1 MSDQE
6 FRTERDSL
14 GEMQVP
20 ADAYWGAQ
28 TQRAI
33 QNFPI
38 SGISFG
44 RRFVRAL
51 GVVKKAAAQANDDL
65 DMIPADKAEA
75 IIAAAD
81 EVIAGELDDQFP
93 VDVFQTGSG
102 TSSNMNANEVIANRA
117 TEIYGGEIGTREIHP
132 NDHVNFGQSSND
144 VIPTAMH
151 VAAYEAVEKDLRPA
165 LEQLRDALAAKEE
178 AFDDVVKTGRTHLQ
192 DATPV
197 TLGQEFGGYR
207 TQVEKGL
214 VRLDNIGPHLAEL
227 ALGGTAVGTG
237 LNTHPEFPPKAAQY
251 IAEETGLAFRE
262 ADNHFEAQAAHDAMG
277 EAHGAL
283 RTIAGSTNKI
293 ANDLRLL
300 ASGPRNGLGEIDQPE
315 NQPGSSIMPG
325 KINPVV
331 AEAVNQ
337 VHKQVVGNDAA
348 VAAGAAEGQ
357 IDLNLYKPVLAYNF
371 LQSAELLANSSS
383 VFAERFVAKLEADRE
398 HCAAQVEQSM
408 ALATALNPQIGY
420 DKASEVAKTA
430 LKEGK
435 TVRQVTLEKGYLT
448 EDEVDKVLDPIKMTV
463 RGILSKDD

>member
-1 MSDQE
+1 MSDDE

-38 SGISFG
+38 SDATFG

-51 GVVKKAAAQANDDL
+51 GVVKKSAAQANRDL
-65 DMIPADKAEA
+65 ALIPEDKAA
-75 IIAAAD
+75 CIIDAAE
-81 EVIAGELDDQFP
+81 EVITGDHDDQFP

-102 TSSNMNANEVIANRA
+102 TSSNMNANEVISNRA
-117 TEIYGGEIGTREIHP
+117 TELYGGEIGSREIHP
-132 NDHVNFGQSSND
+132 NDHVNYGQSSND

-151 VAAYEAVEKDLRPA
+151 VASLEAVEKDLIPA
-165 LEQLRDALAAKEE
+165 LSALRDELAAKESE
-178 AFDDVVKTGRTHLQ
+178 YDDVVKTGRTHLQ

-207 TQVEKGL
+207 TQVEKGIER
-214 VRLDNIGPHLAEL
+214 VSDASKRLSEL

-237 LNTHPEFPPKAAQY
+237 LNTHPEFPERAAEY
-251 IAEETGLAFRE
+251 ISAETGVEFRE
-262 ADNHFEAQAAHDAMG
+262 ADNHFEAQAAHDAMN

-283 RTIAGSTNKI
+283 RTVAGSLNKI

-348 VAAGAAEGQ
+348 VNAGAAEGQ

-371 LQSAELLANSSS
+371 LQSAKLLANASE
-383 VFAERFVAKLEADRE
+383 VFGERFVGKLEANE
-398 HCAAQVEQSM
+398 AHCERQVKQSM
-408 ALATALNPQIGY
+408 ALATALNPAIGY
-420 DKASEVAKTA
+420 DKASEVAKAA
-430 LKEGK
+430 LKEDK
-435 TVRQVTLEKGYLT
+435 TVREVAVDKGYLT
-448 EDEVDKVLDPIKMTV
+448 EDEADEVLDPAKMTERV
-463 RGILSKDD
+463 ILGDD